1 MKFLRNPEVRRTLW
15 IYVVLTAA
23 AVAGAWQLLGP
34 RAALY
39 VLGVAVVLVVV
50 HLVSTYR
57 RYRHLAEL
65 AEDIDRILHGTDP
78 KLEVGQCAEGEL
90 CILETEI
97 QKMTIRLREQR
108 EHLEEDKIFLA
119 DSIADIS
126 HQIRTPLTS
135 INLLVQLL
143 RKPDLEEARRIQLLR
158 ELVEMLSRID
168 WLITTLLKIS
178 RLDAGTVHFKK
189 EQIPLETL
197 VYRATEPMLIPMELR
212 GQHLRIDCRGSFT
225 GDMDWTCE
233 AIGNIVKNCMEHT
246 PDDGTV
252 TVVGEDNPLYTKI
265 QITDTGP
272 GIASE
277 DLPHLFERF
286 YKGEASGNKGFGI
299 GLALA
304 RMIVMGQ
311 NGTLRAS
318 NLPGGGAQFTVCF
331 FKGTV

>member
-1 MKFLRNPEVRRTLW
+1 MNFLRNPEVRRTLW
-15 IYVVLTAA
+15 LYAVLTVMAA
-23 AVAGAWQLLGP
+23 SGAWQLAGA
-34 RAALY
+34 RVALY
-39 VLGVAVVLVVV
+39 VLGVAVVLVTV
-50 HLVSTYR
+50 HVVSTYR

-65 AEDIDRILHGTDP
+65 AVDIDRILHGTDP
-78 KLEVGQCAEGEL
+78 KLEVRQCVEGEL

-97 QKMTIRLREQR
+97 QKMTVRLREQR
-108 EHLEEDKIFLA
+108 EQLEKDKVFLA

-143 RKPDLEEARRIQLLR
+143 RKPRLEEQRRIQLLR
-158 ELVEMLSRID
+158 ELTEMLARID
-168 WLITTLLKIS
+168 WLITTLLKLS
-178 RLDAGTVHFKK
+178 RLDAGTVRFQC

-197 VYRATEPMLIPMELR
+197 VDRATEPLQIPMELR
-212 GQHLRIDCRGSFT
+212 GQQLRRECRGSFT
-225 GDMDWTCE
+225 GDVSWTCE

-246 PDDGTV
+246 PDGGVV

-272 GIASE
+272 GIAPE

-304 RMIVMGQ
+304 RMIVVGQ
-311 NGTLRAS
+311 NGTLKAA
-318 NLPGGGAQFTVCF
+318 NLPGGGAQFTMCF
-331 FKGTV
+331 FKSTV